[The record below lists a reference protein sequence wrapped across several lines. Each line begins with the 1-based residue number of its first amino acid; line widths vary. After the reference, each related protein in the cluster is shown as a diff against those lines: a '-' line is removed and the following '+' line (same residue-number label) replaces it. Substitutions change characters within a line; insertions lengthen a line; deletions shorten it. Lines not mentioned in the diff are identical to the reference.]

1 MIYYIFYAEV
11 KKEVGWGKARKMIRE
26 LTGKRDIMT
35 PVESEEVFRFKI
47 NHKYLFNILSLKRI
61 EMNPDM
67 TLVVGLL
74 RDPLPVD
81 STIDVITTFTAN
93 ETTTTGPLEGSAIE
107 NIPSAV

>member
-47 NHKYLFNILSLKRI
+47 NHKYLFNTLSLKRI
-61 EMNPDM
+61 EMNSDM

-74 RDPLPVD
+74 RDPLPAD
-81 STIDVITTFTAN
+81 STIDVMNTFSAN
-93 ETTTTGPLEGSAIE
+93 ETRTPGPLEGSAIE

>member
-47 NHKYLFNILSLKRI
+47 NHKYLFNTLSLKRI
-61 EMNPDM
+61 EMNSDM

-74 RDPLPVD
+74 RDPLPPD
-81 STIDVITTFTAN
+81 STIEVITTFTAN
-93 ETTTTGPLEGSAIE
+93 ETPATGSLEAL
-107 NIPSAV
+107 

>member
-47 NHKYLFNILSLKRI
+47 NHKYLFNTLSLKRI

-74 RDPLPVD
+74 RDPLPPD
-81 STIDVITTFTAN
+81 STIEVITTFTAN
-93 ETTTTGPLEGSAIE
+93 ETPATGSLEAL
-107 NIPSAV
+107 

>member
-47 NHKYLFNILSLKRI
+47 NHKYLFNTLSLKRI

-74 RDPLPVD
+74 RDPLPAY
-81 STIDVITTFTAN
+81 STIDVMNTFTAN
-93 ETTTTGPLEGSAIE
+93 ETPATGSLEAL
-107 NIPSAV
+107 